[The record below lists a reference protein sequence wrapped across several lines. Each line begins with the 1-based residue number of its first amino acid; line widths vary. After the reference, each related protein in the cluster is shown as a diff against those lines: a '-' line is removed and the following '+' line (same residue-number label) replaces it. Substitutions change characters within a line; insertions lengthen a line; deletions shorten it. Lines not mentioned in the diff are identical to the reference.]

1 MKRILILL
9 LLVLTASGAYGQHYD
24 GRQKKDEHRKEQSHK
39 PSNKKIQS
47 KHGSDDR
54 RMQRHDEGPARA
66 SHSRGDRHVG
76 EARHGNAHRGPAHRE
91 IACVEEWQQ
100 LWNGCH
106 VRIIGSQVYVY
117 DDRDDRI
124 IGGDEVYLL
133 PNGKYKV
140 RKGSYWRIYEK
151 NGDMTFVSGDE
162 IRYWHPGYYAVRS
175 GGSWHVCDAKGDRIF
190 GVWGDSVELMDN
202 GIFRCSRGGHYYY
215 YDSEGN
221 QRM

>member
-1 MKRILILL
+1 MKRLIILL
-9 LLVLTASGAYGQHYD
+9 LLATVAGSAYGQHYD
-24 GRQKKDEHRKEQSHK
+24 GRLRKDEHRKEQTHK
-39 PSNKKIQS
+39 PSRKKVQP
-47 KHGSDDR
+47 KHGPGDKH
-54 RMQRHDEGPARA
+54 MRHDAGY
-66 SHSRGDRHVG
+66 SRGG
-76 EARHGNAHRGPAHRE
+76 KHGIRRE
-91 IACVEEWQQ
+91 VACVEEWQY

-106 VRIIGSQVYVY
+106 VRLLLDQVYVY
-117 DDRDDRI
+117 DDRDNRI

-151 NGDMTFVSGDE
+151 NGDMTFVSGDD

-175 GGSWHVCDAKGDRIF
+175 AGSWHVCDAKGDRIF